1 MAILQGARITGSIIA
16 TTFIKASGFSGSLT
30 ASNLYVLGKAGIG
43 TTSPIAPLDVQ
54 SNTGATGIIIRG
66 RADNSTALR
75 FYANNAT
82 TQQLYI
88 GTDDSNIDF
97 VSVST
102 RPIRFFVNALLQH
115 QISQLGVF
123 SWKDGA
129 GGDRMTLNSTGL
141 GIGTSS
147 PRVLLDLAK
156 ANNVGQ
162 VILIGETSTNV
173 RTGFGLDSATAGMRI
188 FCPNL
193 NSEAIY
199 IGGISTSDGTTFTRN
214 HSFGVA
220 GKNSWLNEQGGNVGI
235 GTTSPLKTLQINAA
249 TASIRLEESSAGS
262 KRLELRGRQP
272 DIGNSKILAPK
283 ESSMYSVL
291 CLDQFFKYPIGLL
304 KRL

>member
-173 RTGFGLDSATAGMRI
+173 RTGFGLDSATLHRR
-188 FCPNL
+188 
-193 NSEAIY
+193 Y
-199 IGGISTSDGTTFTRN
+199 IN
-214 HSFGVA
+214 
-220 GKNSWLNEQGGNVGI
+220 I
-235 GTTSPLKTLQINAA
+235 GWNNFYKKS
-249 TASIRLEESSAGS
+249 
-262 KRLELRGRQP
+262 
-272 DIGNSKILAPK
+272 
-283 ESSMYSVL
+283 
-291 CLDQFFKYPIGLL
+291 
-304 KRL
+304 